1 MLKLKKEGVNMAKL
15 TKVRVKKYLD
25 TIKKSNKK
33 YVDCKYISNTLGI
46 QEYIVREELATF
58 DDLIRLLDDF
68 NLVEITPL
76 LSKYI
81 NNRTPREK
89 PSIKYD
95 SIGDFVYKNMT
106 SSGGL
111 VNRYTTLNK
120 EQLMDLN
127 ILVKK
132 ELKKVKK

>member
-1 MLKLKKEGVNMAKL
+1 MPKL
-15 TKVRVKKYLD
+15 TKVRIKKYYD
-25 TIKKSNKK
+25 TIKKANKK
-33 YVDCKYISNTLGI
+33 YVDCKYVSNTLGI

-68 NLVEITPL
+68 NLVEILPT

-81 NNRTPREK
+81 NTRAPREK
-89 PSIKYD
+89 PSVKYD

-111 VNRYTTLNK
+111 VNRYINLTK
-120 EQLMDLN
+120 EQLNDLN

-132 ELKKVKK
+132 ELKKGKR